1 MTKLRIANLLKRAPK
16 SLTLEKK
23 VSVLFCCMGNIC
35 RSPTAEGVFA
45 NLVERHQVS
54 GSVLFDSAGTH
65 AYHIGERP
73 DPRAQEAARRR
84 GIEIG
89 RQAARRVEDR
99 DFERFDYIVAMDRDN
114 LAVLESR
121 CPPTHRQ
128 KLALMLQYAP
138 HLELDEVP
146 DPYYGGPQG
155 FERVLDLIEAAAEG
169 LLQEILTRQGGGR
182 QSADTDS

>member
-1 MTKLRIANLLKRAPK
+1 MVGNN
-16 SLTLEKK
+16 SLNGKEMIR
-23 VSVLFCCMGNIC
+23 VLFVCMGNIC
-35 RSPTAEGVFA
+35 RSPTAEGVFG
-45 NLVERHQVS
+45 NLVERYQAS
-54 GSVLFDSAGTH
+54 GAVLFDSAGTH

-84 GIEIG
+84 GIDIG

-114 LAVLESR
+114 LASLESR
-121 CPPTHRQ
+121 CPTEHRQ
-128 KLALMLQYAP
+128 KLALMLRYAP

-169 LLQEILTRQGGGR
+169 LLQEILARQGGGR
-182 QSADTDS
+182 QSADADS

>member
-1 MTKLRIANLLKRAPK
+1 MVR
-16 SLTLEKK
+16 
-23 VSVLFCCMGNIC
+23 VLFVCMGNIC

-45 NLVERHQVS
+45 SLVDRNGLASSVS
-54 GSVLFDSAGTH
+54 FDSAGTH

-84 GIEIG
+84 GIDIG
-89 RQAARRVEDR
+89 RQAARRVEDK

-114 LAVLESR
+114 LTVLESR
-121 CPPTHRQ
+121 CPQSHRH

-138 HLELDEVP
+138 HLEIDEVP

-182 QSADTDS
+182 LSADS